1 MIVFRIYDPLHS
13 QYELGFFQTL
23 MGVRIALSNIRNR
36 ALRERVIVKEF
47 KLIEV

>member
-1 MIVFRIYDPLHS
+1 MTVFKIYDPLHNE
-13 QYELGFFQTL
+13 YERGIFQTL

-36 ALRERVIVKEF
+36 GLRKRVVVKEF